1 MLQPNTKFLKIS
13 NAVRMLPP
21 PKFIDVKIL
30 WTKKKKYKNKL
41 ILFFFFFKSLYGSYN
56 LIENH
61 IQNKQLK

>member
-30 WTKKKKYKNKL
+30 WTKKKVQKQTNS
-41 ILFFFFFKSLYGSYN
+41 FFFLF
-56 LIENH
+56 
-61 IQNKQLK
+61 